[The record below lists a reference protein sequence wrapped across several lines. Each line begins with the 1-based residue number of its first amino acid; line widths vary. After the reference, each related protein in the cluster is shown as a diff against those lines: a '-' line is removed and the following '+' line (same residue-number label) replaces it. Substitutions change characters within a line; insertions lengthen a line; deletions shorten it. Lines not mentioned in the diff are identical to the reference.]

1 MGRRV
6 WGRDQRERR
15 LSHRVDGMDAWRG
28 RPGSPGGAGHRC
40 SRGYSDLAGS
50 GSRRVSRRTP
60 VDAPGRA
67 AGAVH
72 LDGGIPLLETD
83 HQEGARSHRR
93 DHATQGRAAG
103 LAADRGPVH
112 QVGRSA
118 RRCCHAG
125 PDALPGRRKMTATVA
140 EILTRLTALS
150 QELAGA
156 FRPATIVEIVAR
168 VLTEQLAPGRLSVM
182 LLDIDTNRLVVTY
195 HNGPRPATTD
205 EPLLQLALRRGPLV
219 FPDNVAARAAELD
232 VTVEKP
238 APASWLGLPIVAVS
252 RTIGAVAME
261 GDSKNALDDSAL
273 MFTRA
278 VLAQAGI
285 ALENARLVELL
296 SSGKREWEQTVDAF
310 NRAICYID
318 PQGAVRRANRVF
330 AELIKLP
337 VTALPGRPWLTL
349 LPPSWV
355 DPVARLLTLEG
366 APRPVEIRAGERTL
380 MVTAIATGEPGAAVL
395 LFEDQSEKRRLH
407 DQLLQSEKMSAIGQ
421 LIAGVAHDLNNPL
434 ASVVGFSDLLGEAA
448 DVPPRLAEPLA
459 MIRQEAERASAIVR
473 NLLSFARRQEGE
485 RQLQSIRPI
494 LESTHQLLKNQL
506 LAARIELTLEFE
518 PGLPEVEVHAN
529 QIKQVLVNIINNA
542 AQAIISTRATEG
554 GGKIQ
559 IVTKCEP
566 DGLSVHISDTGPG
579 IPEAVAQRVFEPF
592 FSTKSEGEGTGLGL
606 SICLGIVKEHGGNIS
621 VEPGGAGSGRGA
633 TFTVEL
639 PTGVRPELRPLAA
652 GAETQAVPPERLE
665 HLRVLVVDD
674 EPHILHYMQVTLES
688 WGHEVVLARDGSQ
701 ALKRA
706 LMQPF
711 DLIICDLRMPRLGG
725 REMFHTLA
733 RMHPTVADRIIFAT
747 GDTVR
752 GDTLQF
758 LEELGR
764 PFLQKPFKLDALR
777 RVLAGVEKAGAR
789 G

>member
-1 MGRRV
+1 MKA
-6 WGRDQRERR
+6 
-15 LSHRVDGMDAWRG
+15 S
-28 RPGSPGGAGHRC
+28 
-40 SRGYSDLAGS
+40 
-50 GSRRVSRRTP
+50 
-60 VDAPGRA
+60 
-67 AGAVH
+67 
-72 LDGGIPLLETD
+72 
-83 HQEGARSHRR
+83 
-93 DHATQGRAAG
+93 
-103 LAADRGPVH
+103 
-112 QVGRSA
+112 
-118 RRCCHAG
+118 
-125 PDALPGRRKMTATVA
+125 VA
-140 EILTRLTALS
+140 EVLSRLTTLS

-156 FRPATIVEIVAR
+156 FRPTTIVEVVAR
-168 VLTEQLAPGRLSVM
+168 ALTEQLAPGRLSVL
-182 LLDIDTNRLVVTY
+182 LLDLDTNRLTVAY

-219 FPDNVAARAAELD
+219 FPDRVAGRAAELGATAD
-232 VTVEKP
+232 RP
-238 APASWLGLPIVAVS
+238 IPASWLGVPIVAGS
-252 RTIGAVAME
+252 RTIGAVALE
-261 GDSKNALDDSAL
+261 GERSNALDDSAL
-273 MFTRA
+273 MFARA
-278 VLAQAGI
+278 VLAQASI
-285 ALENARLVELL
+285 ALENARLVEML

-310 NRAICYID
+310 NHAICYVD
-318 PQGAVRRANRVF
+318 TQGTVRRANRMF

-349 LPPSWV
+349 LPPAWAE
-355 DPVARLLTLEG
+355 PVARLLA
-366 APRPVEIRAGERTL
+366 APGDGVEVRAGERVL
-380 MVTAIATGEPGAAVL
+380 LVTAIPTDDPGAGVL
-395 LFEDQSEKRRLH
+395 LFEDQTEKRRLQE
-407 DQLLQSEKMSAIGQ
+407 QLLQSEKMSAIGQ

-434 ASVVGFSDLLGEAA
+434 ASVVGFSDLLSEAS

-459 MIRQEAERASAIVR
+459 VIRQEAERASAIVR

-494 LESTHQLLKNQL
+494 LESTHQLLRNQL
-506 LAARIELTLEFE
+506 LAGRIELTLEFE

-529 QIKQVLVNIINNA
+529 QIKQVFVNIINNA
-542 AQAIISTRATEG
+542 AQAIAGARPQAG
-554 GGKIQ
+554 GRIQ
-559 IVTKCEP
+559 IVTQCQP
-566 DGLSVHISDTGPG
+566 DGISVSIADNGPG
-579 IPEAVAQRVFEPF
+579 IPEALAQRVFEPF

-606 SICLGIVKEHGGNIS
+606 SICLGIVKEHGGS
-621 VEPGGAGSGRGA
+621 MSLDPGGAGSGRGA

-639 PTGVRPELRPLAA
+639 PAGERRGLSPARPGAGEPEPSVTAVAAERPER
-652 GAETQAVPPERLE
+652 
-665 HLRVLVVDD
+665 LRVLVVDD
-674 EPHILHYMQVTLES
+674 EPHILHYMQATLES

-777 RVLAGVEKAGAR
+777 RVLAGVVKANAGLA

>member
-1 MGRRV
+1 M
-6 WGRDQRERR
+6 
-15 LSHRVDGMDAWRG
+15 
-28 RPGSPGGAGHRC
+28 
-40 SRGYSDLAGS
+40 
-50 GSRRVSRRTP
+50 
-60 VDAPGRA
+60 
-67 AGAVH
+67 
-72 LDGGIPLLETD
+72 
-83 HQEGARSHRR
+83 
-93 DHATQGRAAG
+93 
-103 LAADRGPVH
+103 
-112 QVGRSA
+112 
-118 RRCCHAG
+118 
-125 PDALPGRRKMTATVA
+125 
-140 EILTRLTALS
+140 S

-156 FRPATIVEIVAR
+156 FRPATIIEIVAR
-168 VLTEQLAPGRLSVM
+168 TLSEQLAPGRLSVM
-182 LLDIDTNRLVVTY
+182 LLDIDTNRLTVTY

-219 FPDNVAARAAELD
+219 FPDKVAARAAELQVSLD
-232 VTVEKP
+232 GP
-238 APASWLGLPIVAVS
+238 PPASWLGAPIVAVS

-261 GDSKNALDDSAL
+261 GDRKNALDTGAL
-273 MFTRA
+273 LFTRA

-310 NRAICYID
+310 NQAICYID

-337 VTALPGRPWLTL
+337 VTALPGRSWVTL

-355 DPVARLLTLEG
+355 DPVARLLTPEG
-366 APRPVEIRAGERTL
+366 AAAPVEVRAGERTM
-380 MVTAIATGEPGAAVL
+380 MVTAIATGEPGAAIL
-395 LFEDQSEKRRLH
+395 LFEDQSEKRRL
-407 DQLLQSEKMSAIGQ
+407 QEKLLQSEKMSAIGQ

-459 MIRQEAERASAIVR
+459 VIRQEAERASAIVR

-529 QIKQVLVNIINNA
+529 QIKQVFVNIINNA
-542 AQAIISTRATEG
+542 AQAITSTRAKEG

-566 DGLSVHISDTGPG
+566 DGLSVNIADNGPG

-606 SICLGIVKEHGGNIS
+606 SICLGIVKEHGGS
-621 VEPGGAGSGRGA
+621 MTVDPGGAGGGRGA

-639 PTGVRPELRPLAA
+639 PTGVRTELSPLAA
-652 GAETQAVPPERLE
+652 GAEAQPVAPERLE
-665 HLRVLVVDD
+665 RLRVLVVDD
-674 EPHILHYMQVTLES
+674 EPHILHYMQATLES

-706 LMQPF
+706 LIQPF

-777 RVLAGVEKAGAR
+777 RVLAGVVKVPA
-789 G
+789 

>member
-1 MGRRV
+1 
-6 WGRDQRERR
+6 
-15 LSHRVDGMDAWRG
+15 
-28 RPGSPGGAGHRC
+28 
-40 SRGYSDLAGS
+40 
-50 GSRRVSRRTP
+50 
-60 VDAPGRA
+60 
-67 AGAVH
+67 
-72 LDGGIPLLETD
+72 
-83 HQEGARSHRR
+83 
-93 DHATQGRAAG
+93 
-103 LAADRGPVH
+103 
-112 QVGRSA
+112 
-118 RRCCHAG
+118 
-125 PDALPGRRKMTATVA
+125 MTASVA
-140 EILTRLTALS
+140 EVLSRLIALS

-156 FRPATIVEIVAR
+156 FRPATIVEVVAR
-168 VLTEQLAPGRLSVM
+168 ALTEQLAPGRLSVL
-182 LLDIDTNRLVVTY
+182 LLDLDANRLTVAY
-195 HNGPRPATTD
+195 HNGPRPATTG

-219 FPDNVAARAAELD
+219 FPDRVAARAAELGA
-232 VTVEKP
+232 TVDRP
-238 APASWLGLPIVAVS
+238 TPFSWLGVPIIAGS
-252 RTIGAVAME
+252 RTIGAIALE
-261 GDSKNALDDSAL
+261 GNRSNALDESAL
-273 MFTRA
+273 MFARA
-278 VLAQAGI
+278 VVAQAGI
-285 ALENARLVELL
+285 ALENARLIEML

-310 NRAICYID
+310 NHAICYVD
-318 PQGAVRRANRVF
+318 PHGIVRRANRMF

-349 LPPSWV
+349 LPPAWAE
-355 DPVARLLTLEG
+355 PVARLVA
-366 APRPVEIRAGERTL
+366 APGDGVEVRAGDRVL
-380 MVTAIATGEPGAAVL
+380 LVTAIATDEPGAAVL
-395 LFEDQSEKRRLH
+395 LFDDQTERRRLQE
-407 DQLLQSEKMSAIGQ
+407 QLLQSEKMSAIGQ

-434 ASVVGFSDLLGEAA
+434 ASVVGFSDLLGEAP

-459 MIRQEAERASAIVR
+459 VIRQEAERASAIVR

-494 LESTHQLLKNQL
+494 LESTHQLMKNQL

-529 QIKQVLVNIINNA
+529 QIKQVFVNIINNA
-542 AQAIISTRATEG
+542 AQAIAGARPQAG
-554 GGKIQ
+554 GRIQ
-559 IVTKCEP
+559 IVTKCQP
-566 DGLSVHISDTGPG
+566 DGISVSISDNGPG
-579 IPEAVAQRVFEPF
+579 IPEALTQRVFEPF

-606 SICLGIVKEHGGNIS
+606 SICLGIVKEHGGSMS
-621 VEPGGAGSGRGA
+621 VEPGGAGSGLGA

-639 PTGVRPELRPLAA
+639 PAGDRMGLSPSRRGAGTESTVPEVSGERPER
-652 GAETQAVPPERLE
+652 
-665 HLRVLVVDD
+665 LRVLVVDD
-674 EPHILHYMQVTLES
+674 EPHILHYMQATLES

-758 LEELGR
+758 LEQLGR

-777 RVLAGVEKAGAR
+777 RVLAGVVKANAGLA

>member
-1 MGRRV
+1 M
-6 WGRDQRERR
+6 
-15 LSHRVDGMDAWRG
+15 
-28 RPGSPGGAGHRC
+28 
-40 SRGYSDLAGS
+40 
-50 GSRRVSRRTP
+50 
-60 VDAPGRA
+60 
-67 AGAVH
+67 
-72 LDGGIPLLETD
+72 
-83 HQEGARSHRR
+83 
-93 DHATQGRAAG
+93 
-103 LAADRGPVH
+103 
-112 QVGRSA
+112 
-118 RRCCHAG
+118 
-125 PDALPGRRKMTATVA
+125 
-140 EILTRLTALS
+140 S

-156 FRPATIVEIVAR
+156 FRPATIIEIVAR
-168 VLTEQLAPGRLSVM
+168 TLSEQLAPGRLSVM
-182 LLDIDTNRLVVTY
+182 LLDIDTNRLTVTY

-219 FPDNVAARAAELD
+219 FPDKVAARAAELQVSLD
-232 VTVEKP
+232 GP
-238 APASWLGLPIVAVS
+238 PPASWLGAPIVAVS

-261 GDSKNALDDSAL
+261 GDRKNALDSGAL
-273 MFTRA
+273 LFTRA

-310 NRAICYID
+310 NQAICYID

-337 VTALPGRPWLTL
+337 VTALPGRSWVTL

-355 DPVARLLTLEG
+355 DPVARLLTPEG
-366 APRPVEIRAGERTL
+366 AAAPVEVRAGERTM
-380 MVTAIATGEPGAAVL
+380 MVTAIATGEPGAAIL
-395 LFEDQSEKRRLH
+395 LFEDQSEKRRL
-407 DQLLQSEKMSAIGQ
+407 QERLLQSEKMSAIGQ

-459 MIRQEAERASAIVR
+459 VIRQEAERASAIVR

-529 QIKQVLVNIINNA
+529 QIKQVFVNIINNA
-542 AQAIISTRATEG
+542 AQAITSTRAKEG

-566 DGLSVHISDTGPG
+566 DGLSVNISDNGPG

-606 SICLGIVKEHGGNIS
+606 SICLGIVKEHGGS
-621 VEPGGAGSGRGA
+621 MTVDPGGAGGGRGA

-639 PTGVRPELRPLAA
+639 PTGVRTELSPLAA
-652 GAETQAVPPERLE
+652 GAEAQPVAPERLE
-665 HLRVLVVDD
+665 RLRVLVVDD
-674 EPHILHYMQVTLES
+674 EPHILHYMQATLES

-706 LMQPF
+706 LIQPF

-777 RVLAGVEKAGAR
+777 RVLAGVVKVPA
-789 G
+789 

>member
-1 MGRRV
+1 M
-6 WGRDQRERR
+6 
-15 LSHRVDGMDAWRG
+15 
-28 RPGSPGGAGHRC
+28 
-40 SRGYSDLAGS
+40 
-50 GSRRVSRRTP
+50 
-60 VDAPGRA
+60 
-67 AGAVH
+67 
-72 LDGGIPLLETD
+72 
-83 HQEGARSHRR
+83 
-93 DHATQGRAAG
+93 TQG
-103 LAADRGPVH
+103 
-112 QVGRSA
+112 SS
-118 RRCCHAG
+118 
-125 PDALPGRRKMTATVA
+125 VA
-140 EILTRLTALS
+140 EVLTRLTALS

-156 FRPATIVEIVAR
+156 FRPVTIVEIVAR
-168 VLTEQLAPGRLSVM
+168 VLTERLAPARLSVM
-182 LLDIDTNRLVVTY
+182 LLDVDSNRLVVTY

-219 FPDNVAARAAELD
+219 FPEKVVARAADLD
-232 VTVEKP
+232 VKVDQP
-238 APASWLGLPIVAVS
+238 APASWLGVPIVAVS

-261 GDSKNALDDSAL
+261 GESPNALDDAAL

-296 SSGKREWEQTVDAF
+296 SIGKREWEQTVDAF
-310 NRAICYID
+310 NQAICYVD
-318 PQGAVRRANRVF
+318 PQGGVRRANRMF

-355 DPVARLLTLEG
+355 DPVARLLTPEG
-366 APRPVEIRAGERTL
+366 AATPIEVRAGERTL
-380 MVTAIATGEPGAAVL
+380 LVTAIPAGEPGAAVL
-395 LFEDQSEKRRLH
+395 LFEDQTEKRRLQE
-407 DQLLQSEKMSAIGQ
+407 QLLQSEKMSAIGQ

-459 MIRQEAERASAIVR
+459 VIRQEAERASAIVR

-506 LAARIELTLEFE
+506 LAARIELSLTFE

-529 QIKQVLVNIINNA
+529 QIKQVFVNIINNA
-542 AQAIISTRATEG
+542 AQAIASTRAREG
-554 GGKIQ
+554 RGRIA
-559 IVTKCEP
+559 IATKCEP
-566 DGLSVHISDTGPG
+566 DGLSVNISDNGPG

-606 SICLGIVKEHGGNIS
+606 SISLGIVKEHGGNIS
-621 VEPGGAGSGRGA
+621 VDPGGAGSGRGA

-639 PTGVRPELRPLAA
+639 PTGVRAELSPRAR
-652 GAETQAVPPERLE
+652 GAETEPAPAERHE
-665 HLRVLVVDD
+665 RLRVLVVDD
-674 EPHILHYMQVTLES
+674 EPHILHYMQATLES
-688 WGHEVVLARDGSQ
+688 WGHEVVLAHDGSQ

>member
-1 MGRRV
+1 MN
-6 WGRDQRERR
+6 
-15 LSHRVDGMDAWRG
+15 
-28 RPGSPGGAGHRC
+28 GS
-40 SRGYSDLAGS
+40 
-50 GSRRVSRRTP
+50 V
-60 VDAPGRA
+60 
-67 AGAVH
+67 
-72 LDGGIPLLETD
+72 
-83 HQEGARSHRR
+83 
-93 DHATQGRAAG
+93 
-103 LAADRGPVH
+103 AD
-112 QVGRSA
+112 
-118 RRCCHAG
+118 
-125 PDALPGRRKMTATVA
+125 
-140 EILTRLTALS
+140 ILGRLTTLS

-168 VLTEQLAPGRLSVM
+168 ALSEQLAPGRLSIM
-182 LLDIDTNRLVVTY
+182 LLATDTNQLVVSY

-205 EPLLQLALRRGPLV
+205 DPLLQLALRRGPLV
-219 FPDNVAARAAELD
+219 FPDSVSTRAAALD
-232 VTVEKP
+232 VAVEGP
-238 APASWLGLPIVAVS
+238 VPQSWLGAPIVAVT
-252 RTIGAVAME
+252 RTIGAVSME
-261 GDSKNALDDSAL
+261 SDHKNALDDGAL
-273 MFTRA
+273 TFTRA

-310 NRAICYID
+310 NQAICYVD
-318 PQGAVRRANRVF
+318 PHGQVRRANRVF
-330 AELIKLP
+330 ADLIKLP

-349 LPPSWV
+349 LPPPWV
-355 DPVARLLTLEG
+355 ESVARLLTPEG
-366 APRPVEIRAGERTL
+366 STAPAEVRAGDRIL
-380 MVTAIATGEPGAAVL
+380 AVTAIRIGEPGAAIL
-395 LFEDQSEKRRLH
+395 LFEDQTEKRRLQE
-407 DQLLQSEKMSAIGQ
+407 QLLQSEKMSAIGQ

-459 MIRQEAERASAIVR
+459 VIRQEAERASAIVR

-506 LAARIELTLEFE
+506 LAARIELTLRFE

-529 QIKQVLVNIINNA
+529 QIKQVFVNIINNA
-542 AQAIISTRATEG
+542 AQSIAASRLKLG
-554 GGKIQ
+554 GGRID

-566 DGLSVHISDTGPG
+566 DGLSVNITDNGPG
-579 IPEAVAQRVFEPF
+579 IPEAVLQRVFEPF

-606 SICLGIVKEHGGNIS
+606 SISLGIVKEHGGNIT
-621 VEPGGAGSGRGA
+621 VDPGGAGSGRGA

-639 PTGVRPELRPLAA
+639 PTGVHAELSPLARGTSDEPSPA
-652 GAETQAVPPERLE
+652 DRHE

-674 EPHILHYMQVTLES
+674 EPHILHYMQATLES
-688 WGHEVVLARDGSQ
+688 WGHEVVVAHDGSQ

-725 REMFHTLA
+725 REMFQTLS

-777 RVLAGVEKAGAR
+777 RVLAGVVKVPA
-789 G
+789 

>member
-1 MGRRV
+1 MT
-6 WGRDQRERR
+6 
-15 LSHRVDGMDAWRG
+15 
-28 RPGSPGGAGHRC
+28 GA
-40 SRGYSDLAGS
+40 SS
-50 GSRRVSRRTP
+50 V
-60 VDAPGRA
+60 
-67 AGAVH
+67 
-72 LDGGIPLLETD
+72 
-83 HQEGARSHRR
+83 
-93 DHATQGRAAG
+93 
-103 LAADRGPVH
+103 
-112 QVGRSA
+112 
-118 RRCCHAG
+118 
-125 PDALPGRRKMTATVA
+125 PDV
-140 EILTRLTALS
+140 LTRLIALS

-156 FRPATIVEIVAR
+156 FRPVSIVEIVAR
-168 VLTEQLAPGRLSVM
+168 VLTEQLAPERLSVM
-182 LLDIDTNRLVVTY
+182 LLDVDTNRLVVTY

-219 FPDNVAARAAELD
+219 FPDKVSARAAELD
-232 VTVEKP
+232 VKVDKP
-238 APASWLGLPIVAVS
+238 TPSSWLGVPIVAVS

-261 GDSKNALDDSAL
+261 GGTNRLDEAAL

-310 NRAICYID
+310 NQAICYVD
-318 PQGAVRRANRVF
+318 PYGAVRRANRMF

-349 LPPSWV
+349 LPPSWG
-355 DPVARLLTLEG
+355 DPVARLLSPEG
-366 APRPVEIRAGERTL
+366 AATPVEVRWGERTL
-380 MVTAIATGEPGAAVL
+380 LVTAIPAGEPGAAVL
-395 LFEDQSEKRRLH
+395 LFEDQTEKRRLQE
-407 DQLLQSEKMSAIGQ
+407 QLLQSEKMSAIGQ

-459 MIRQEAERASAIVR
+459 VIRQEAERASAIVR

-506 LAARIELTLEFE
+506 LAARIELTLTFE

-529 QIKQVLVNIINNA
+529 QIKQVFVNIINNA
-542 AQAIISTRATEG
+542 AQAIASTRAREG
-554 GGKIQ
+554 RIE
-559 IVTKCEP
+559 IATKCEP
-566 DGLSVHISDTGPG
+566 DGLSVNISDNGPG

-606 SICLGIVKEHGGNIS
+606 SISLGIVKEHGGNIS
-621 VEPGGAGSGRGA
+621 VDPGGAGSGRGA
-633 TFTVEL
+633 TFSVEL
-639 PTGVRPELRPLAA
+639 PTGVRAELSPLAG
-652 GAETQAVPPERLE
+652 GAESEPTPAERQE
-665 HLRVLVVDD
+665 RLRVLVVDD
-674 EPHILHYMQVTLES
+674 EPHILHYMQATLES
-688 WGHEVVLARDGSQ
+688 WGHEVVLAHDGSQ

-777 RVLAGVEKAGAR
+777 RVLAGVEKAAR
-789 G
+789 PTG

>member
-1 MGRRV
+1 MNA
-6 WGRDQRERR
+6 
-15 LSHRVDGMDAWRG
+15 S
-28 RPGSPGGAGHRC
+28 
-40 SRGYSDLAGS
+40 
-50 GSRRVSRRTP
+50 
-60 VDAPGRA
+60 
-67 AGAVH
+67 
-72 LDGGIPLLETD
+72 
-83 HQEGARSHRR
+83 
-93 DHATQGRAAG
+93 
-103 LAADRGPVH
+103 
-112 QVGRSA
+112 
-118 RRCCHAG
+118 
-125 PDALPGRRKMTATVA
+125 VA

-156 FRPATIVEIVAR
+156 FRPASIVEIVAR

-182 LLDIDTNRLVVTY
+182 LLDVDTNGLVVTY

-205 EPLLQLALRRGPLV
+205 EPLLQLALRRGPIV
-219 FPDNVAARAAELD
+219 FPDNVAARAAELN
-232 VTVEKP
+232 VTVDKP
-238 APASWLGLPIVAVS
+238 TPASWLGVPIVAVS

-261 GDSKNALDDSAL
+261 GDSTNALDENAL

-310 NRAICYID
+310 NQAICYVD
-318 PQGAVRRANRVF
+318 PQGAIRRANRMF

-337 VTALPGRPWLTL
+337 VTALAGRPWLTL
-349 LPPSWV
+349 LPPAWV
-355 DPVARLLTLEG
+355 DPVARLLTAEG
-366 APRPVEIRAGERTL
+366 AVPPPSIEVRAGERIL
-380 MVTAIATGEPGAAVL
+380 LVTAIPAGEPGATVL
-395 LFEDQSEKRRLH
+395 LFEDQSDKRRLQE
-407 DQLLQSEKMSAIGQ
+407 QLLQSEKMSAIGQ

-459 MIRQEAERASAIVR
+459 VIRQEAERASAIVR

-485 RQLQSIRPI
+485 RELQSIRPI

-506 LAARIELTLEFE
+506 LAARIELTLSFE
-518 PGLPEVEVHAN
+518 PGLPEVQVHAN
-529 QIKQVLVNIINNA
+529 QIKQVFVNIINNA
-542 AQAIISTRATEG
+542 AQAITSTRAKEG
-554 GGKIQ
+554 GGRIE
-559 IVTKCEP
+559 IATRCEP
-566 DGLSVHISDTGPG
+566 DGLSVNVSDNGPG
-579 IPEAVAQRVFEPF
+579 IPEAVAQHVFEPF

-621 VEPGGAGSGRGA
+621 VDPGGAGSGRGA

-639 PTGVRPELRPLAA
+639 PTGVRAERTSHAGGAA
-652 GAETQAVPPERLE
+652 AEPAPAERQE
-665 HLRVLVVDD
+665 QLRVLVVDD
-674 EPHILHYMQVTLES
+674 EPHILHYMQATLES
-688 WGHEVVLARDGSQ
+688 WGHEVVLAQDGSQ

>member
-1 MGRRV
+1 
-6 WGRDQRERR
+6 
-15 LSHRVDGMDAWRG
+15 
-28 RPGSPGGAGHRC
+28 
-40 SRGYSDLAGS
+40 
-50 GSRRVSRRTP
+50 
-60 VDAPGRA
+60 
-67 AGAVH
+67 
-72 LDGGIPLLETD
+72 
-83 HQEGARSHRR
+83 
-93 DHATQGRAAG
+93 
-103 LAADRGPVH
+103 
-112 QVGRSA
+112 
-118 RRCCHAG
+118 
-125 PDALPGRRKMTATVA
+125 MTASVA

-182 LLDIDTNRLVVTY
+182 LLDVDTNRLVITY

-219 FPDNVAARAAELD
+219 FPDHVTARAAELN

-238 APASWLGLPIVAVS
+238 IPASWLGVPIVAVS

-261 GDSKNALDDSAL
+261 GDRKNALDDGAL
-273 MFTRA
+273 MFARA
-278 VLAQAGI
+278 VVAQAGI

-310 NRAICYID
+310 NQAICFVD
-318 PQGAVRRANRVF
+318 PQGAVRRANRMF

-349 LPPSWV
+349 VPPSWV
-355 DPVARLLTLEG
+355 DQVARLLGPEG
-366 APRPVEIRAGERTL
+366 AAAPVEVRSGERTL
-380 MVTAIATGEPGAAVL
+380 LVTAIPAGEPGAIVL
-395 LFEDQSEKRRLH
+395 LFEDQSEKRRLQ

-459 MIRQEAERASAIVR
+459 VIRQEAERASAIVR

-506 LAARIELTLEFE
+506 LAAHIELTLTFE

-529 QIKQVLVNIINNA
+529 QIKQVFVNIINNA
-542 AQAIISTRATEG
+542 AQAIASTRHQEG
-554 GGKIQ
+554 GGRIE
-559 IVTKCEP
+559 IATKCEP
-566 DGLSVHISDTGPG
+566 DGLSVHVSDNGPG
-579 IPEAVAQRVFEPF
+579 IPEVVAQRVFEPF

-606 SICLGIVKEHGGNIS
+606 SICLGIVKEHGGNIT
-621 VEPGGAGSGRGA
+621 VDPGGAGSGRGA

-639 PTGVRPELRPLAA
+639 PTGVRVSPLAH
-652 GAETQAVPPERLE
+652 GTETEPAPVERQE
-665 HLRVLVVDD
+665 RLRVLVVDD
-674 EPHILHYMQVTLES
+674 EPHILHYMQATLES
-688 WGHEVVLARDGSQ
+688 WGHEVVLAHDGSQ

>member
-1 MGRRV
+1 M
-6 WGRDQRERR
+6 
-15 LSHRVDGMDAWRG
+15 
-28 RPGSPGGAGHRC
+28 
-40 SRGYSDLAGS
+40 
-50 GSRRVSRRTP
+50 
-60 VDAPGRA
+60 
-67 AGAVH
+67 
-72 LDGGIPLLETD
+72 LEKLIT
-83 HQEGARSHRR
+83 
-93 DHATQGRAAG
+93 
-103 LAADRGPVH
+103 
-112 QVGRSA
+112 
-118 RRCCHAG
+118 
-125 PDALPGRRKMTATVA
+125 
-140 EILTRLTALS
+140 LS

-156 FRPATIVEIVAR
+156 FRPATIVESVAR
-168 VLTEQLAPGRLSVM
+168 TLTEQLAPGRLSVM
-182 LLDIDTNRLVVTY
+182 LLDIDTNRLMVVY
-195 HNGPRPATTD
+195 HLGPRPATTD
-205 EPLLQLALRRGPLV
+205 EPMLQLALRRGPLV
-219 FPDNVAARAAELD
+219 FPDNVVARAAELD
-232 VTVEKP
+232 VTVDGP
-238 APASWLGLPIVAVS
+238 APPSWLGAPIVAVS

-261 GDSKNALDDSAL
+261 GDRKNALNESAL
-273 MFTRA
+273 VFTRA

-310 NRAICYID
+310 NQAICYVD
-318 PQGAVRRANRVF
+318 DQGTVRRANRVF

-337 VTALPGRPWLTL
+337 VTALPGRAWVTL
-349 LPPSWV
+349 VPPSWV
-355 DPVARLLTLEG
+355 DPIARLFTPEG
-366 APRPVEIRAGERTL
+366 SAAPVEVRSGDRPL
-380 MVTAIATGEPGAAVL
+380 LVTAIPTGEPGAAVL
-395 LFEDQSEKRRLH
+395 LLEDQSEKRRLQ

-459 MIRQEAERASAIVR
+459 VIRQEAERASAIVR

-506 LAARIELTLEFE
+506 LAARIELTLTFE
-518 PGLPEVEVHAN
+518 PGLPEVDVHAN
-529 QIKQVLVNIINNA
+529 QIKQVFVNIINNA
-542 AQAIISTRATEG
+542 AQAIASTHAKAGIG
-554 GGKIQ
+554 GGRIE
-559 IVTKCEP
+559 IATRCEP
-566 DGLSVHISDTGPG
+566 DGLSVSISDNGPG

-606 SICLGIVKEHGGNIS
+606 SICVGIVKEHGGS
-621 VEPGGAGSGRGA
+621 VSVDPGGAGSGRGA

-639 PTGVRPELRPLAA
+639 PTGVRTEPSPLAR
-652 GAETQAVPPERLE
+652 GAETEPAPAERVE
-665 HLRVLVVDD
+665 RLRVLVVDD
-674 EPHILHYMQVTLES
+674 EPHILHYMQATLES